1 MQIARFI
8 YRQKENWGIIKG
20 DTIKII
26 KESPFKRIK
35 LTEKT
40 IPLKKVKLLAPVEP
54 TKIVLV
60 GLNYKDHAKELK
72 MKIPKEPI
80 IFLKP
85 PTALIAHRENIVYP
99 HDSKRLDY
107 EAELAVIIKKKTK
120 NISCK
125 KVRNYILGYTCLNDV
140 TARDLQKRD
149 VQWTRAKSFDTF
161 CPCGPYLETDIN
173 PSNLR
178 IKAYL
183 NGILKQDSST
193 SNFIFSVEE
202 IVSFISKIM
211 TLNPGDIIST
221 GTPPGVGPM
230 KIGDTIDIVID
241 GIGRLSNT
249 VSN

>member
-1 MQIARFI
+1 MQITRFI
-8 YRQKENWGIIKG
+8 YKQKENWGIIKG
-20 DTIKII
+20 DTIRII
-26 KESPFKRIK
+26 RESPFKRIR
-35 LTEKT
+35 LIEKT
-40 IPLKKVKLLAPVEP
+40 IPLKKVKLLAPAEP

-72 MKIPKEPI
+72 MRIPKEPI

-85 PTALIAHRENIVYP
+85 PTALIAHREKIIYP
-99 HDSKRLDY
+99 SGSRRLDY
-107 EAELAVIIKKKTK
+107 EAELAVVIKKKAK
-120 NISCK
+120 NISFK
-125 KVRNYILGYTCLNDV
+125 KVKNYILGYTCLNDV

-149 VQWTRAKSFDTF
+149 IQWTRAKSFDTF
-161 CPCGPYLETDIN
+161 CPCGPYLETDVN

-183 NGILKQDSST
+183 NGKLKQDSST

-230 KIGDTIDIVID
+230 KIGDAIDIVID
-241 GIGRLSNT
+241 GIGCLSNT
-249 VSN
+249 VSK